1 MFTGR
6 TGRVESSSG
15 DRFTPANSWR
25 LFSAIPC
32 FSLVFEPG
40 EAKAFEFGEA
50 EAFEFGEAEAF
61 AEKREGG
68 GGKESDK
75 PATLASSSGL
85 GSADCSSKI
94 VLSASVAFSPMLA
107 FTVAFAPG
115 DAKRC
120 KDGAVKS
127 FRLARRSARASRNP
141 MAILSCLAESSVAT
155 SRLSSSLSTSRLS
168 SSLSCTYYRMS
179 GAQTCEQA
187 RAVVIE

>member
-1 MFTGR
+1 
-6 TGRVESSSG
+6 
-15 DRFTPANSWR
+15 
-25 LFSAIPC
+25 LSAIPC
-32 FSLVFEPG
+32 FCHVFEPGEAIAFDPG

-85 GSADCSSKI
+85 SSADCSSKI
-94 VLSASVAFSPMLA
+94 VLSASVAFSPKLA
-107 FTVAFAPG
+107 FTVAFATC
-115 DAKRC
+115 DAKRS
-120 KDGAVKS
+120 KDGAFKS

-141 MAILSCLAESSVAT
+141 IAILSCLAESPVA
-155 SRLSSSLSTSRLS
+155 TSRLS

-179 GAQTCEQA
+179 GPQTCEQA